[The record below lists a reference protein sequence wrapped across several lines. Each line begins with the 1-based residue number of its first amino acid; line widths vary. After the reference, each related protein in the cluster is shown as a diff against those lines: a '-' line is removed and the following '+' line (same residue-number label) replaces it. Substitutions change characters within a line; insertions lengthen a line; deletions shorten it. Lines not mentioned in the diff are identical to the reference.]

1 VVLQEVVAMLAAG
14 AVLVLVTAVHR
25 DALLWTTI

>member
-1 VVLQEVVAMLAAG
+1 VVLQEVAMLAAG